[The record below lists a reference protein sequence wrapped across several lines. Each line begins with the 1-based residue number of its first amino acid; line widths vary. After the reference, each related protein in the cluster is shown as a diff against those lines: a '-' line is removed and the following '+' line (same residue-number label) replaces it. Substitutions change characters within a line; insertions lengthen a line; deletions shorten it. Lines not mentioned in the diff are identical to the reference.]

1 MSFGLTVI
9 PYKITAAAPGKQ
21 SIPTKRYRQNFE
33 YNCRENPMKALSLF
47 IILAVTSDIGN
58 ALSIEHENAERRQP
72 EHYSYNQK
80 TDSEIRS
87 DIYYQRA
94 EQERL
99 EQQQR
104 EQQRKERQRLD
115 QQRRQLQMENQSK
128 PRHHYDDYLDY
139 DSQRQSDMEQE
150 RQQQII
156 REFYH

>member
-1 MSFGLTVI
+1 
-9 PYKITAAAPGKQ
+9 
-21 SIPTKRYRQNFE
+21 
-33 YNCRENPMKALSLF
+33 MKVFTLF
-47 IILAVTSDIGN
+47 IILAVMSDIVN
-58 ALSIEHENAERRQP
+58 ALSTEHENVKKRQP

-80 TDSEIRS
+80 TDSEIQS

-115 QQRRQLQMENQSK
+115 QQRRQLQMENQRK
-128 PRHHYDDYLDY
+128 PMHHYDDYQDY
-139 DSQRQSDMEQE
+139 DSQRQSDMEHQRRMRQRIDRQRLQQRQLELQIQNQRIQNEMEQE

>member
-1 MSFGLTVI
+1 M
-9 PYKITAAAPGKQ
+9 KI
-21 SIPTKRYRQNFE
+21 
-33 YNCRENPMKALSLF
+33 LSLF
-47 IILAVTSDIGN
+47 IAIAVVPGIVN
-58 ALSIEHENAERRQP
+58 ALSIEHENAKRRQP

-80 TDSEIRS
+80 TDSEIQS
-87 DIYYQRA
+87 DMYYQRA

-115 QQRRQLQMENQSK
+115 QQRRQLQMENQRK
-128 PRHHYDDYLDY
+128 PRPNYDDYQDY
-139 DSQRQSDMEQE
+139 DSQRQSMEQQRSMRQRMDRQRLEQRQLELQIQNQRIQNEMEQE

>member
-1 MSFGLTVI
+1 
-9 PYKITAAAPGKQ
+9 
-21 SIPTKRYRQNFE
+21 
-33 YNCRENPMKALSLF
+33 MKVFTFF
-47 IILAVTSDIGN
+47 IILATMPGIVN
-58 ALSIEHENAERRQP
+58 ALSVEHENAKKRQP
-72 EHYSYNQK
+72 EQYYSYNQK
-80 TDSEIRS
+80 TDSEIQS

-99 EQQQR
+99 ELQQR

-128 PRHHYDDYLDY
+128 PRKNDDGCQDY
-139 DSQRQSDMEQE
+139 DSQRQSDMDYQRRMRQQIDRQRLEQRQLELQIQNQRIQNEMEQE

>member
-1 MSFGLTVI
+1 MKVLTLLIVLVV
-9 PYKITAAAPGKQ
+9 
-21 SIPTKRYRQNFE
+21 
-33 YNCRENPMKALSLF
+33 M
-47 IILAVTSDIGN
+47 SDIVN
-58 ALSIEHENAERRQP
+58 ALSIAHVNAERHQS
-72 EHYSYNQK
+72 EQYYSYHQK
-80 TDSEIRS
+80 TDSEIQS

-128 PRHHYDDYLDY
+128 PRQNYDGYQDH
-139 DSQRQSDMEQE
+139 DSQRQRDMEHQRRIRQRIDRQRLEQRQLELQIQNQRIQNEMEQE